1 MKPIQGVCAV
11 ILSGGLARRLNG
23 KEKGLQQLNGK
34 FLVAHIV
41 ERLTSQVSTIW
52 LNINR
57 HHDQYQQHFPQLPYY
72 SDTLPDFQGPLSGM
86 LSGLQHIPNEY
97 LLFVPCDSPF
107 LPMNLVK
114 KLFTALQIN
123 HATIAYAHDGER
135 AHPTF
140 ALLHRSVLSALEAY
154 LHAGERRVLQFF
166 QSQSGIA
173 VDFSE
178 QPTAFRNFNT
188 PEEFASG
195 QFSPQFC
202 KIPLLA
208 ITGYSGTGKT
218 TLLEKLIPLLKQ
230 RGIQTGLI
238 KHSHHNV
245 DIDKPGKDSHRL
257 RLAGA
262 TPTVVACDERWAF
275 MVETAQPTEFSTILA
290 LFEGFAVDV
299 ILVEGFKHE
308 ALPKIQLHRQ
318 HLAKPL
324 PEEDSFTLA
333 TATDYP
339 LARQNCLDINRP
351 EQIAD
356 FIISYLQR
364 AK

>member
-1 MKPIQGVCAV
+1 MVV
-11 ILSGGLARRLNG
+11 
-23 KEKGLQQLNGK
+23 
-34 FLVAHIV
+34 
-41 ERLTSQVSTIW
+41 
-52 LNINR
+52 
-57 HHDQYQQHFPQLPYY
+57 DFPAPLGPKITTN
-72 SDTLPDFQGPLSGM
+72 SPLS
-86 LSGLQHIPNEY
+86 I
-97 LLFVPCDSPF
+97 
-107 LPMNLVK
+107 
-114 KLFTALQIN
+114 
-123 HATIAYAHDGER
+123 
-135 AHPTF
+135 
-140 ALLHRSVLSALEAY
+140 
-154 LHAGERRVLQFF
+154 
-166 QSQSGIA
+166 
-173 VDFSE
+173 
-178 QPTAFRNFNT
+178 
-188 PEEFASG
+188 
-195 QFSPQFC
+195 
-202 KIPLLA
+202 
-208 ITGYSGTGKT
+208 
-218 TLLEKLIPLLKQ
+218 EKLIPLLKQ

-262 TPTVVACDERWAF
+262 TPTVVVCDERWAF